1 MPASSALSLVD
12 RPRAAFGQ
20 TLRRR
25 AVTVP
30 AAIVGLVIVAPL
42 LAASLPLL
50 AALDLIH
57 GEPILPRTRL
67 AVFGVWYLAW
77 EAVAV
82 VAAAVLWVATGF
94 GRGVDRAWSQSAHAA
109 LQSTWVDS
117 ILSVARRMLR
127 LDLDIEGADEL
138 GTAPADG
145 PLIVLCR
152 HASMVDTLVPAKL
165 LFDRGYRVRYVLKDE
180 LLWDPALDI
189 IGHRLPNCF
198 VDRSSTDKAAE
209 LDAIGALAAGAG
221 PGEALV
227 IFPEGTRWSPEKRHR
242 AIERLRTDDPAAA
255 ERAERLTSTLLPRPA
270 GTLALLAGRPDADV
284 VIVSHT
290 GLEGLAGP
298 KDALRLLPLRR
309 PMQVSFRRVR
319 RGEVP
324 DSPDAQRDW
333 LLDQWTQVDDWI
345 RAAR

>member
-1 MPASSALSLVD
+1 M
-12 RPRAAFGQ
+12 
-20 TLRRR
+20 
-25 AVTVP
+25 
-30 AAIVGLVIVAPL
+30 
-42 LAASLPLL
+42 
-50 AALDLIH
+50 
-57 GEPILPRTRL
+57 
-67 AVFGVWYLAW
+67 WYLAW

-117 ILSVARRMLR
+117 ILRVARRMLR